1 MMLGILASYEHIH
14 IKVLCIS
21 TLIPMYNCYNKG
33 KTNLMKLAILKLF
46 ISNAQQK
53 RISKQ
58 R

>member
-14 IKVLCIS
+14 IKFLCLS
-21 TLIPMYNCYNKG
+21 RLIPMYNCYLKG
-33 KTNLMKLAILKLF
+33 KTNLMKLVILKSL

-53 RISKQ
+53 KISKQ